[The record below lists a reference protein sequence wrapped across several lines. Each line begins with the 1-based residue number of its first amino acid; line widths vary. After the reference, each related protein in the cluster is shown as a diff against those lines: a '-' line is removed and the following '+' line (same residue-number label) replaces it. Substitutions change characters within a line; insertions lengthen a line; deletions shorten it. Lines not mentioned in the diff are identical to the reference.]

1 MYDKYSNNNMKIY
14 RYISRNILRH
24 YTSELKKV
32 VENDAKSYFASIN
45 SDQYNLPEQLEKAIE
60 HIKSIENSNI
70 LYKYETTPEELLF
83 GLKNYIASTPIP
95 QTEQEKSV
103 CGRWVKKIIQLS
115 HYLISIPKG
124 RKIRSVSEQTIS
136 KELNKAIEQ
145 KERIIQ
151 LKEQEE
157 KEQSDSAIIHD
168 LESALKEKELLI
180 ERLKK
185 EKSDSKEER
194 MVENEWDGRIIDS
207 FEYLK
212 EQTENIE
219 TRKSVLDAEYHLFL
233 YVPLLLIIL
242 LIVWFCKLYAHL
254 IGLDEPFIETY
265 THLLP
270 FYIPIP
276 IIGALFWVC
285 IVQKNRVSKLII
297 ALEEELFHIR
307 YQQGLLMAINKL
319 SLNPEEAVN
328 RINHTLDIMMNSYL
342 KHTEHFNSL
351 TERIYSSESKS
362 DETKDS
368 LHTIQNIIETLK
380 K

>member
-1 MYDKYSNNNMKIY
+1 M
-14 RYISRNILRH
+14 NIRRFIPRTILWH
-24 YTSELKKV
+24 STSELRRV
-32 VENDAKSYFASIN
+32 VENDAKAHFTAIN
-45 SDQYNLPEQLEKAIE
+45 SDQYNLSEQLEKAIE
-60 HIKSIENSNI
+60 HIKSINQSNI
-70 LYKYETTPEELLF
+70 LYEYETTPERLLL
-83 GLKNYIASTPIP
+83 GLKDYIASNPIP

-115 HYLISIPKG
+115 HYLISIPKE
-124 RKIRSVSEQTIS
+124 RKIRSVSEQAIS

-157 KEQSDSAIIHD
+157 KDQSNPAIIQE
-168 LESALKEKELLI
+168 LENALKEKESLI

-185 EKSDSKEER
+185 EKSESKEER
-194 MVENEWDGRIIDS
+194 MVENEWDKRIKDS
-207 FEYLK
+207 FDYLK

-219 TRKSVLDAEYHLFL
+219 ARKRVLDGEYYLFL
-233 YVPLLLIIL
+233 YAPILFVILLII
-242 LIVWFCKLYAHL
+242 WFCRLYAHL
-254 IGLDEPFIETY
+254 VGLEQPIIETY

-270 FYIPIP
+270 YYVPIP

-285 IVQKNRVSKLII
+285 IVQKNRASKLII

-351 TERIYSSESKS
+351 TERIYSSESKT
-362 DETKDS
+362 DEVKDK
-368 LHTIQNIIETLK
+368 LNTINNIIETLRK
-380 K
+380 

>member
-1 MYDKYSNNNMKIY
+1 MKAFRLIQ
-14 RYISRNILRH
+14 RSILCH
-24 YTSELKKV
+24 SLADLKTF
-32 VENDAKSYFASIN
+32 VENNAKNHFATIV
-45 SDQYNLPEQLEKAIE
+45 DFEKYNLSDQLEKARE
-60 HIKSIENSNI
+60 HVKSGTATFIAFNHDI
-70 LYKYETTPEELLF
+70 TPTELLHE
-83 GLKNYIASTPIP
+83 LKHYITNTPIP
-95 QTEQEKSV
+95 KTNREKSV
-103 CGRWVKKIIQLS
+103 CGQWIKRIAQLAN
-115 HYLISIPKG
+115 YLISIPKE

-151 LKEQEE
+151 LKEEEE
-157 KEQSDSAIIHD
+157 KERSNPVVIQE
-168 LESALKEKELLI
+168 LENALKEKESLI

-185 EKSDSKEER
+185 EKSESKKEQI
-194 MVENEWDGRIIDS
+194 VENEWEKRIKDS

-212 EQTENIE
+212 EQTRNIE
-219 TRKSVLDAEYHLFL
+219 ERKRILDAEYHLFL
-233 YVPLLLIIL
+233 YSPLLMVILLII
-242 LIVWFCKLYAHL
+242 WFCKLYAHL
-254 IGLDEPFIETY
+254 IGLEEPSIETY

-285 IVQKNRVSKLII
+285 IVQKNKASKLLI

-307 YQQGLLMAINKL
+307 YQQGLLMSINKL
-319 SLNPEEAVN
+319 SLNPDEAIN

-342 KHTEHFNSL
+342 NHAEHSNSL

-362 DETKDS
+362 DEMKENLKTFNQ
-368 LHTIQNIIETLK
+368 LIEALK